1 MWYTLNQP
9 ESIYSPALLLY
20 KDRVQANIDLMI
32 QLAGGAERLI
42 PHVKTHKMA
51 EVIGMQLA
59 AGITKFKCA
68 TIAEAELL
76 AQSGARRVLL
86 AYQLVGPNLSRF
98 QALQAHYP
106 EVSFA
111 SLVDSLDSAKRLND
125 FARQNG
131 YRARVFLD
139 VNNGMNR
146 SGHPV
151 NEALF
156 DLYLQLYRLP
166 HLQVEGLHIY
176 DGHIRD
182 SAFEVRKQRSDTAF
196 GFVDTLLDTLQ
207 KNGLPRPMLI
217 AGGSPSFTVHTLREG
232 VYCSPGTC
240 VLWDWGYGDLLPDQ
254 PFLHAALLMT
264 RIISKPTEGIVTID
278 LGHKAVAAEN
288 PIDKRIRILN
298 LTDYE
303 LLSQSEEHGVLRV
316 DQWDQLAV
324 GDVLYAVPYHICPT
338 VALHEYAHVIENGS
352 LIGRWHIAARKRQL
366 TF

>member
-1 MWYTLNQP
+1 MWYEIMDP
-9 ESIYSPALLLY
+9 ESVHSPSLIVH

-32 QLAGGAERLI
+32 RLAGSADRLI

-51 EVIGMQLA
+51 EVIQMQLA

-76 AQSGARRVLL
+76 AQAGAPWVLL
-86 AYQLVGPNLSRF
+86 AYQLVGPNLDRF
-98 QALQAHYP
+98 LALQNHYP
-106 EVSFA
+106 KVSFA
-111 SLVDSLDSAKRLND
+111 SLVDSTASAQKLNA
-125 FARQNG
+125 FAQQNG

-151 NEALF
+151 NEALTV
-156 DLYLQLYRLP
+156 LYPTLHRLSY
-166 HLQVEGLHIY
+166 LDVLGLHIY

-182 SAFEVRKQRSDTAF
+182 GDFALRKQKSDDAF
-196 GFVDTLLDTLQ
+196 AFVEKIQAVCTHE
-207 KNGLPRPMLI
+207 GLPEPMLI
-217 AGGSPSFTVHTLREG
+217 AGGSPTFTVHALREG

-240 VLWDWGYGDLLPDQ
+240 LLWDWGYGDLLPDQ
-254 PFLHAALLMT
+254 PFLHAAALLT
-264 RIISKPTEGIVTID
+264 RIVSKPTEGIVTID

-288 PIDKRIRILN
+288 PIDRRIRILN
-298 LTDYE
+298 LSDYE

-316 DQWDQLAV
+316 ANWDDLAV
-324 GDVLYAVPYHICPT
+324 GDVLYAIPYHICPT
-338 VALHEYAHVIENGS
+338 VALYESATIVENGRV
-352 LIGRWHIAARKRQL
+352 IDHWPIAARKRQL